1 MKLFKAFGFNKPKET
16 TINTIIVDDTS
27 VSTMEMVRTGK
38 QYPVEVQQIH
48 HEFHSAA
55 DNLLLEAKSIIEE
68 ARTKNVTKIN
78 RLELLGF
85 KQAAQV
91 TELKPL
97 QQKAELSKEQLESLA
112 YYQREY
118 PFNKFITEEQVKTI
132 CHKYNLVCGEVSR
145 FKGFVPEKNLSD
157 IEKFSLKD
165 NETSL
170 LYIEAFK
177 EGKSIGL
184 FSGKNLEIRNER
196 GYAHIYPKHISSNY
210 SFQQN
215 KLDLIKSGEFYGRDY
230 GNLFGLKDKEF
241 LTIKVLNNQLQ
252 ICAPI
257 KDMDIS
263 GLELTE
269 GYKLTKKHIPDPV
282 VLQLVKNGYLIITAW
297 GDEAS
302 DKLVV
307 NQINN

>member
-1 MKLFKAFGFNKPKET
+1 MKLLNLFKKEAILNKENIMNELPA
-16 TINTIIVDDTS
+16 S
-27 VSTMEMVRTGK
+27 VSSK
-38 QYPVEVQQIH
+38 IYPIEVQQIH
-48 HEFHSAA
+48 HEFNSAA

-68 ARTKNVTKIN
+68 ARTKNVSKVN

-85 KQAAQV
+85 KQASQV

-132 CHKYNLVCGEVSR
+132 CHKYNLVCGDVSK

-165 NETSL
+165 NEKNSLYTST
-170 LYIEAFK
+170 
-177 EGKSIGL
+177 GL
-184 FSGKNLEIRNER
+184 VLENAEIRNHKFSSEYSAVFIKNTDN
-196 GYAHIYPKHISSNY
+196 YAFQSNNGTDFYSSDDKNH
-210 SFQQN
+210 
-215 KLDLIKSGEFYGRDY
+215 
-230 GNLFGLKDKEF
+230 FGLKH
-241 LTIKVLNNQLQ
+241 LGTIRFSIEKNNLQ
-252 ICAPI
+252 ICAPV

-263 GLELTE
+263 GLELKE

-282 VLQLVKNGYLIITAW
+282 ILQPVKNGYLIITAW

-302 DKLVV
+302 DPLVV

>member
-68 ARTKNVTKIN
+68 ARTKNVTKVN

-85 KQAAQV
+85 KQASQV

-118 PFNKFITEEQVKTI
+118 PFNKFITEEQVKII
-132 CHKYNLVCGEVSR
+132 CHKYNLVCGDVSR
-145 FKGFVPEKNLSD
+145 FTGFVPEKNLSD
-157 IEKFSLKD
+157 IEKFKLNDKD
-165 NETSL
+165 MVE
-170 LYIEAFK
+170 EASYGGSWFTK
-177 EGKSIGL
+177 EEMRRFFPESQYHDIYRNYRFRK
-184 FSGKNLEIRNER
+184 LE
-196 GYAHIYPKHISSNY
+196 
-210 SFQQN
+210 
-215 KLDLIKSGEFYGRDY
+215 
-230 GNLFGLKDKEF
+230 
-241 LTIKVLNNQLQ
+241 LQ
-252 ICAPI
+252 ICAPV
-257 KDMDIS
+257 KDMDIT

-302 DKLVV
+302 DELVV

>member
-1 MKLFKAFGFNKPKET
+1 MNILKVLGFNKPKP
-16 TINTIIVDDTS
+16 TINTIIIDHTS
-27 VSTMEMVRTGK
+27 VSTMEMVKSINK

-97 QQKAELSKEQLESLA
+97 QKKADLSKEQLESLA

-118 PFNKFITEEQVKTI
+118 PFNKFITEEQVKII

-157 IEKFSLKD
+157 IEKFKLKHKD
-165 NETSL
+165 NCLITSVGS
-170 LYIEAFK
+170 FD
-177 EGKSIGL
+177 
-184 FSGKNLEIRNER
+184 NLEIRLKGE
-196 GYAHIYPKHISSNY
+196 YYHIYKKDEKDEYNY
-210 SFQQN
+210 GYQANFEN
-215 KLDLIKSGEFYGRDY
+215 PTRFYGSDSKAFRVTGISAKSFEVY
-230 GNLFGLKDKEF
+230 
-241 LTIKVLNNQLQ
+241 NNQLQ
-252 ICAPI
+252 ICAPV
-257 KDMDIS
+257 KDMDIT

-282 VLQLVKNGYLIITAW
+282 VLQPVKNGYLIITAW

-302 DKLVV
+302 DELVV